1 MSSDARTRAYYPA
14 LNALGLIIMIFGL
27 LMSFPLIVSA
37 VLGDGA
43 TLAYDQGL
51 FVTFVAGLLLWA
63 ATRSKR
69 RDLRVHDGFL
79 LVAAT
84 WVVLPLFG
92 ALPLLAYIPELGFT
106 DAYFEA
112 VSGLTAT
119 GATVL
124 TGLEHLPISINLWR
138 TFMHW
143 VGGMGVIVLVVAIL
157 PLLGIGGRQLY
168 KAEVP
173 TPMKDSSLT
182 PRIAE
187 TAKGLWLNYVLLTV
201 SCGFSL
207 WWVGLEPWDA
217 VIHAFSVA
225 GLGGF
230 SNRDASLGHFDSV
243 GVELVT
249 IGFALLAGLNYAT
262 HYLAL
267 VRRSSAP
274 YRRDP
279 EIPFYFGV
287 LALSTG
293 MLTVYLLAQGVF
305 SDVGEALRYVA
316 FHVVSI
322 STSLGLATH
331 DYTLWPMFAQIWILF
346 LGSFVACSG
355 STGGGIKMM
364 RAMILYK
371 QVFREIVRSLHPN
384 AVRPVRMGRNPV
396 PENILHAVLG
406 FSFMYMVSIVSLT
419 LVLSAAGL
427 ELVTA
432 FSAVVACLNNT
443 GPGLGLVGPASNY
456 QALGDFHKWVLCFA
470 MILGRLEI
478 FTFLVVLTPTFWR
491 R

>member
-1 MSSDARTRAYYPA
+1 MRAYHSA

-27 LMSFPLIVSA
+27 LMAVPLAVSFG
-37 VLGDGA
+37 LGEGIRFRDSIII
-43 TLAYDQGL
+43 
-51 FVTFVAGLLLWA
+51 TFLVGLLLWVL
-63 ATRSKR
+63 TRRGR

-84 WVVLPLFG
+84 WIGLPVFG
-92 ALPLLAYIPELGFT
+92 ALPLLLNIPGLSVT

-119 GATVL
+119 GGTVL
-124 TGLEHLPISINLWR
+124 THLDDLPISLNLWR

-157 PLLGIGGRQLY
+157 PLLGIGGRQLF

-173 TPMKDSSLT
+173 TPMKESSLT
-182 PRIAE
+182 PRITE
-187 TAKGLWLNYVLLTV
+187 TAKGLWLTYMLITV
-201 SCGFSL
+201 VCGLSL
-207 WWVGLEPWDA
+207 WWAGLGPWDA
-217 VIHAFSVA
+217 VIHSFSIT

-230 SNRDASLGHFDSV
+230 SSKDASLAHFNNPA
-243 GVELVT
+243 VEAVAA
-249 IGFALLAGLNYAT
+249 GFALLSGLNFAT
-262 HYLAL
+262 HYMAL
-267 VRRSSAP
+267 VRRSTLP

-279 EIPFYFGV
+279 ELPFYFGV
-287 LALSTG
+287 LAFSIV
-293 MLTVYLLAQGVF
+293 MLTAYLMQAGAHADLATT
-305 SDVGEALRYVA
+305 LRYVA

-322 STSLGLATH
+322 STSLGLATY
-331 DYTLWPMFAQIWILF
+331 DYTHWPTFAQIWVLF

-371 QVFREIVRSLHPN
+371 QVLREIVRSLHPS
-384 AVRPVRMGRNPV
+384 VVVPVRIGTQPL
-396 PENILHAVLG
+396 PEGILHAVLG

-419 LVLSAAGL
+419 LLLSASGL
-427 ELVTA
+427 ELITA

-443 GPGLGLVGPASNY
+443 GPGLAEVGPASNY
-456 QALGDFHKWVLCFA
+456 QALADFHKWVLSFT

-478 FTFLVVLTPTFWR
+478 FTLLVVLTPAFWR

>member
-1 MSSDARTRAYYPA
+1 MSSDPRTRAYYPA

-37 VLGDGA
+37 ALGDGA

-84 WVVLPLFG
+84 WVVLPIFG
-92 ALPLLAYIPELGFT
+92 ALPLLAYIPDLGFT

-187 TAKGLWLNYVLLTV
+187 TAKGLWLTYVLLTV
-201 SCGFSL
+201 ACGFSL
-207 WWVGLEPWDA
+207 WWVGLAPWDA

-243 GVELVT
+243 AVEMVT

-287 LALSTG
+287 LALSTA

>member
-1 MSSDARTRAYYPA
+1 MRAYNPA

-27 LMSFPLIVSA
+27 LMTFPLAVS
-37 VLGDGA
+37 VWLDDGA
-43 TLAYDQGL
+43 TLVYDQAI
-51 FVTFVAGLLLWA
+51 FITFVSGLLLWTL
-63 ATRSKR
+63 TRVQR
-69 RDLRVHDGFL
+69 RDLRVHDGFF

-92 ALPLLAYIPELGFT
+92 ALPLIGYLPQIGFT
-106 DAYFEA
+106 NAYFEA

-124 TGLEHLPISINLWR
+124 TGLDALPVSINLWR

-143 VGGMGVIVLVVAIL
+143 IGGMGVIVLVVAIL
-157 PLLGIGGRQLY
+157 PLLGIGGRQLF

-173 TPMKDSSLT
+173 TPMKDASLT

-187 TAKGLWLNYVLLTV
+187 TAKGLWLTYVLLTIA
-201 SCGFSL
+201 CALSL
-207 WWVGLEPWDA
+207 WGAGLDGWDA
-217 VIHAFSVA
+217 LIHAFSIA

-230 SNRDASLGHFDSV
+230 SSKDASLGHFDDV
-243 GVELVT
+243 NVELVT

-267 VRRSSAP
+267 VRRSPRP
-274 YRRDP
+274 YLRDP

-287 LALSTG
+287 LLGSTG
-293 MLTVYLLAQGVF
+293 LLTLYLMQFEAHADLATT
-305 SDVGEALRYVA
+305 LRYVA

-322 STSLGLATH
+322 STSLGLATY
-331 DYTLWPMFAQIWILF
+331 DYTAWPMFAQLWILF
-346 LGSFVACSG
+346 LGSFIACSG

-371 QVFREIVRSLHPN
+371 QVFREIVRSLHPS
-384 AVRPVRMGRNPV
+384 AVRPVRMGRQPV
-396 PENILHAVLG
+396 PETILHAVLG

-419 LVLSAAGL
+419 LLLSATGL

-443 GPGLGLVGPASNY
+443 GPGLDAVGPASTY
-456 QALGDFHKWVLCFA
+456 QALDVFHKGVLAFT

-478 FTFLVVLTPTFWR
+478 FTFLVVLTPAFWR

>member
-187 TAKGLWLNYVLLTV
+187 TAKGLWLTYVLLTV

-207 WWVGLEPWDA
+207 WWVGLKPWDA

-331 DYTLWPMFAQIWILF
+331 DYTLWPMFAQIWVLF

>member
-1 MSSDARTRAYYPA
+1 MRAYHPA

-27 LMSFPLIVSA
+27 LMGFPLVVSA
-37 VLGDGA
+37 WLDDGA
-43 TLAYDQGL
+43 TLAYDQAI

-63 ATRSKR
+63 ATRSRR
-69 RDLRVHDGFL
+69 RDLRVHDGFF

-92 ALPLLAYIPELGFT
+92 ALPLLAYLPELRFT

-124 TGLEHLPISINLWR
+124 SGLDAMPVSINLWR

-143 VGGMGVIVLVVAIL
+143 IGGMGVIVLVVAIL
-157 PLLGIGGRQLY
+157 PLLGIGGRQMF

-182 PRIAE
+182 PRITE
-187 TAKGLWLNYVLLTV
+187 TAKGLWLAYVILTIA
-201 SCGFSL
+201 CGLSL
-207 WWVGLEPWDA
+207 WGAGLEGWDA
-217 VIHAFSVA
+217 VIHAFSIA

-230 SNRDASLGHFDSV
+230 SSKDASLGHFQNLE
-243 GVELVT
+243 VEVVA
-249 IGFALLAGLNYAT
+249 IVFALLAGLNYAT

-267 VRRSSAP
+267 VRRSPRP
-274 YRRDP
+274 YLRDP

-287 LALSTG
+287 LAASIVL
-293 MLTVYLLAQGVF
+293 LTAYLMRF
-305 SDVGEALRYVA
+305 EAHADLGTTLRYVA

-322 STSLGLATH
+322 STSLGLSTY
-331 DYTLWPMFAQIWILF
+331 DYTLWPMFAQVWILF
-346 LGSFVACSG
+346 LGSFIACSG

-371 QVFREIVRSLHPN
+371 QVFREIVRSLHPH
-384 AVRPVRMGRNPV
+384 AVRPVRMGVKPV
-396 PENILHAVLG
+396 PEAILHAVLG
-406 FSFMYMVSIVSLT
+406 FSFMYMVSIVSMT
-419 LVLSAAGL
+419 LLLSATGL
-427 ELVTA
+427 ELITA

-443 GPGLGLVGPASNY
+443 GPGLDAVGPASNY
-456 QALGDFHKWVLCFA
+456 QALSAFHKWVLAFT

-478 FTFLVVLTPTFWR
+478 FTFLVVLTPAFWR

>member
-37 VLGDGA
+37 VLDDGA

-187 TAKGLWLNYVLLTV
+187 TAKGLWLTYVLLTV

>member
-1 MSSDARTRAYYPA
+1 MSSDARARAYYPA

-37 VLGDGA
+37 ALGDGA

-84 WVVLPLFG
+84 WVVLPIFG
-92 ALPLLAYIPELGFT
+92 ALPLLAYIPDLGFT

-124 TGLEHLPISINLWR
+124 SGLEHLPISINLWR

-187 TAKGLWLNYVLLTV
+187 TAKGLWLTYVLLTLA
-201 SCGFSL
+201 CGFSL

-287 LALSTG
+287 LALSTA

-305 SDVGEALRYVA
+305 TDAGEALRYVA

>member
-84 WVVLPLFG
+84 WVVLPIFG
-92 ALPLLAYIPELGFT
+92 ALPLLAYIPDLGFT

-187 TAKGLWLNYVLLTV
+187 TAKGLWLTYVLLTV
-201 SCGFSL
+201 ACGFCL
-207 WWVGLEPWDA
+207 WWVGLAPWDA

-287 LALSTG
+287 LALSTV
-293 MLTVYLLAQGVF
+293 MLTVYLLAQGIF
-305 SDVGEALRYVA
+305 TDVGEALRYVA

>member
-1 MSSDARTRAYYPA
+1 MSSDARARAYYPA

-37 VLGDGA
+37 ALGDGA

-84 WVVLPLFG
+84 WVVLPIFG
-92 ALPLLAYIPELGFT
+92 ALPLLAYIPDLGFT

-187 TAKGLWLNYVLLTV
+187 TAKGLWLTYVLLTV
-201 SCGFSL
+201 ACGFCL
-207 WWVGLEPWDA
+207 WWVGLAPWDA

-287 LALSTG
+287 LALSTV
-293 MLTVYLLAQGVF
+293 MLTVYLLAQGIF
-305 SDVGEALRYVA
+305 TDVGEALRYVA

-456 QALGDFHKWVLCFA
+456 QGLGDFHKWVLCFA